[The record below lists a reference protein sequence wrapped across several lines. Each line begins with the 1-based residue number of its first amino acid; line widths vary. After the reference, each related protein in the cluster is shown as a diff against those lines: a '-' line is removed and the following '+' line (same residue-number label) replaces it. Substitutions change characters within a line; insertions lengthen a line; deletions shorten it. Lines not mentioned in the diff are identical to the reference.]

1 MRMPRG
7 GRCADERG
15 IFLVE
20 GLKVVGTVDVEKEDV
35 CRKGCRDGLSE
46 EGSGG
51 QGAGHETWSRRGQEG
66 LSRPQGERG
75 RVYSD
80 NNLLKYSKGGRDKLL
95 RKEEGKRSQD
105 EKGKGLF
112 I

>member
-1 MRMPRG
+1 MPRG

-20 GLKVVGTVDVEKEDV
+20 GLKVVGTVDVEEGDV
-35 CRKGCRDGLSE
+35 CGKRCRDGLSE

-66 LSRPQGERG
+66 LSRPRG
-75 RVYSD
+75 
-80 NNLLKYSKGGRDKLL
+80 
-95 RKEEGKRSQD
+95 KEIEYIR
-105 EKGKGLF
+105 
-112 I
+112 ITTY